1 MATRL
6 ERLIASLKIKGVR
19 NSGKAQ
25 AISKK
30 ATTFCDYCR
39 AIDLEQL
46 TKEAPDRSS
55 QTGLLHHA
63 SYKDLCKSAKRGCP
77 LCSLIQE
84 HGRSRR
90 NVSERDASSSARRI
104 YCSAI
109 DWSGQDGSLL
119 FNSLNWKQPF
129 EGGLSTSLNIFVSK
143 GTLKSVSYFTSA
155 L

>member
-6 ERLIASLKIKGVR
+6 DRLIVRLKIKGVR

-25 AISKK
+25 EISKN

-46 TKEAPDRSS
+46 TKEAPDGSS

-63 SYKDLCKSAKRGCP
+63 SYKDLCKSAKRGCA

-84 HGRSRR
+84 YGRSRR
-90 NVSERDASSSARRI
+90 VSERDASSSARRI

-109 DWSGQDGSLL
+109 DWSGRDGSLL
-119 FNSLNWKQPF
+119 FNSLNWEQPF
-129 EGGLSTSLNIFVSK
+129 KGGLSTSLNIFVSK